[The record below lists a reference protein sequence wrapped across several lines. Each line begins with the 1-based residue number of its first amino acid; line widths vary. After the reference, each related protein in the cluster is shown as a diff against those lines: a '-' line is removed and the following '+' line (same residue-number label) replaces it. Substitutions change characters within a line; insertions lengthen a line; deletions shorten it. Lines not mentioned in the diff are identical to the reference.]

1 MISRYER
8 AFILNLHEN
17 IHVCSNGIS
26 AISMTRIFFCIYF
39 VLFSLVYFTAS
50 LYCQLLL
57 RTFYSAFLFM
67 ASIFPLFSFDL
78 RISHLHFFG
87 VKIFARVPDSMW
99 QVDIEQAMT
108 LFNALYK
115 MPNTTESPR
124 WISTCIFSFARKQI
138 IAKAFSW
145 EKNRQCWW

>member
-1 MISRYER
+1 MSVAMAYLLSPWQE
-8 AFILNLHEN
+8 FL
-17 IHVCSNGIS
+17 
-26 AISMTRIFFCIYF
+26 FCIYF